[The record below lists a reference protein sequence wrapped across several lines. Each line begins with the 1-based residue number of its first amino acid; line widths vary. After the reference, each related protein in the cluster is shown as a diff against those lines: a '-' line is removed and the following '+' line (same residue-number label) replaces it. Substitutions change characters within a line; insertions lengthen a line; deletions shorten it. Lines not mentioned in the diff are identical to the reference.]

1 MNWENFEIIALIHAK
16 KYEYEANLEVVDL
29 RNNMETS
36 IKKWKHI
43 LNNGRIEHH
52 LNIPTYKDKWGFLYG
67 DCKKKKTQLQKWTRH
82 NEEYWDMFVEGE
94 ITQGLPK
101 NIRKMLFEFINSFM
115 NNKPCFNPPHMQDF
129 MNPNDNVYY
138 ALTNHASSPCDDHEI
153 IEMFNNE
160 EADEKDASY
169 LFATQDVIFH
179 HA

>member
-1 MNWENFEIIALIHAK
+1 
-16 KYEYEANLEVVDL
+16 
-29 RNNMETS
+29 
-36 IKKWKHI
+36 
-43 LNNGRIEHH
+43 
-52 LNIPTYKDKWGFLYG
+52 
-67 DCKKKKTQLQKWTRH
+67 
-82 NEEYWDMFVEGE
+82 
-94 ITQGLPK
+94 
-101 NIRKMLFEFINSFM
+101 
-115 NNKPCFNPPHMQDF
+115 MQDF

>member
-1 MNWENFEIIALIHAK
+1 
-16 KYEYEANLEVVDL
+16 
-29 RNNMETS
+29 
-36 IKKWKHI
+36 
-43 LNNGRIEHH
+43 
-52 LNIPTYKDKWGFLYG
+52 
-67 DCKKKKTQLQKWTRH
+67 
-82 NEEYWDMFVEGE
+82 
-94 ITQGLPK
+94 
-101 NIRKMLFEFINSFM
+101 M